1 MKINGVSGAN
11 TQMGKMGMN
20 QATDSYSRNIQNQI
34 ANAQK
39 QLQEL
44 SSNEEMTLEE
54 KMKKRQ
60 EIQKQISDLNMQL
73 RQHQMEQRR
82 AARSSSEKQQAKSS
96 SMDEMLGGT
105 NAKADGK
112 SAGLSQA
119 DMTAM
124 LSADTSI
131 RQAKVQGG
139 VATKLEGRAN
149 VLKAEMKQSGST
161 EAKQAELADLERK
174 AANATAS
181 QMNTL
186 AEANKTVEEVAAAE
200 RTANKASDTK
210 EETAVQAEGKREKTA
225 NSGAKGEKAQ
235 DGVSGTNVQVGNAE
249 KVQQDNST
257 QTQNIQP
264 VETVGLE
271 TQTVRA
277 AAYAHVDIR
286 L

>member
-1 MKINGVSGAN
+1 MTINGINGAN
-11 TQMGKMGMN
+11 TQMGQMGMN

-60 EIQKQISDLNMQL
+60 EIQQQISDLNMQL

-82 AARSSSEKQQAKSS
+82 AAVSGSEKQQAKSS
-96 SMDEMLGGT
+96 SMDDMLGGT
-105 NAKADGK
+105 KSKAGEK
-112 SAGLSQA
+112 GTGLSQES
-119 DMTAM
+119 MTAM

-131 RQAKVQGG
+131 KQAKVHGS
-139 VATKLEGRAN
+139 VATELKGRAN
-149 VLKAEMKQSGST
+149 VLKAEVKQDGNT
-161 EAKQAELADLERK
+161 EAKKKEIVELEQKAENVTDA
-174 AANATAS
+174 

-186 AEANKTVEEVAAAE
+186 AEANKAVEEAAAAE
-200 RTANKASDTK
+200 RTENRASDTK
-210 EETAVQAEGKREKTA
+210 EEKAVQAEGKTEKTA
-225 NSGAKGEKAQ
+225 DSSAKGEKVQ
-235 DGVSGTNVQVGNAE
+235 DGVSDTDVLTENTEN
-249 KVQQDNST
+249 VQQDNST

-264 VETVGLE
+264 VETADSE
-271 TQTVRA
+271 TQTVQA
-277 AAYAHVDIR
+277 AVYTHVDVR